1 MSALRPPS
9 TVWGLLSAAAL
20 AACCGA
26 SIAAAEAPDSA
37 LQQFVGTYTYVGGD
51 AEIKALD
58 RAIDEVVDQ
67 MNFFI
72 RGIARRRLRAP
83 NLPSKEVGVF
93 VENGQIRIHRP
104 GQPEVSA
111 PADGRPITWR
121 NPTDGDVFQVS
132 HGVDD
137 EGVLYQ
143 RFAGE
148 RSVSRNRFVL
158 SKDRQRLTIHTLITA
173 DRLPAPLRFTMTYER
188 LGSLGERPAASDV
201 VPST

>member
-1 MSALRPPS
+1 MSERRPRS
-9 TVWGLLSAAAL
+9 MVSQLLSAAAL

-26 SIAAAEAPDSA
+26 SLALAETADSA
-37 LQQFVGTYTYVGGD
+37 LPQFVGTYAYVGGD
-51 AEIKALD
+51 AEIEALD
-58 RAIDEVVDQ
+58 QAIDKVVDQ

-83 NLPSKEVGVF
+83 NLPSKAVSVF
-93 VENGQIRIHRP
+93 IENGQIRIERP

-121 NPTDGDVFQVS
+121 HPTDGDVFQVR

-137 EGVLYQ
+137 AGALYQ
-143 RFAGE
+143 RFEGE

-158 SKDRQRLTIHTLITA
+158 GKDKKRLTIHTVITA
-173 DRLPAPLRFTMTYER
+173 ERLPAPLRFKMTYER
-188 LGSLGERPAASDV
+188 RTAPDS
-201 VPST
+201 